1 MEYCCNRSLQTQN
14 HTLNMAVCDNTRTR
28 DTLLYTAY
36 RWHDVTQ
43 ETSLSGNQ
51 QGSRLSRRVA
61 RSQNLTKERLG
72 EDKELGIPK
81 MRSQLSSSKHLGIY
95 ANACKCQHGSNMP
108 TKSSTHSKG
117 STFPVDVATHEMI

>member
-1 MEYCCNRSLQTQN
+1 VITHAQGTLYCTQ
-14 HTLNMAVCDNTRTR
+14 HTGGMMSHRKPHRQATNK
-28 DTLLYTAY
+28 
-36 RWHDVTQ
+36 
-43 ETSLSGNQ
+43 
-51 QGSRLSRRVA
+51 GSRLSRRVA

-81 MRSQLSSSKHLGIY
+81 MRSQLSSSKHLGIN